1 MLHYHLKMEYYA
13 LIKLLSILYAQLY
26 NIQYMNANTVQWIE
40 NPYPPGIIEV
50 ETLLDKSCIKYY
62 MTRHLR
68 NISSITEYLLII
80 CIHFDTQVV
89 CARSS
94 TRFSPQNKV

>member
-1 MLHYHLKMEYYA
+1 MVQYHLKMEYYA

-26 NIQYMNANTVQWIE
+26 NIQYMNANIVQWIE
-40 NPYPPGIIEV
+40 NPCPPGIIEE

-68 NISSITEYLLII
+68 NI
-80 CIHFDTQVV
+80 
-89 CARSS
+89 
-94 TRFSPQNKV
+94 